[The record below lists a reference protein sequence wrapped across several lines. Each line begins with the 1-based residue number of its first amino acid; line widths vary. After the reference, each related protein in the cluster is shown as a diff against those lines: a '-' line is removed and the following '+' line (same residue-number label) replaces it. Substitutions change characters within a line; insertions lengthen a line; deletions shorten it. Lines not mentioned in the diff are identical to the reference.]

1 MQDQGTYNGL
11 KMGQPQPTTRLHPAQ
26 TMAQPYASL
35 KRRYRLA
42 LGALILSLV
51 VNLCSP
57 FLAETGT
64 YDSKQRAFRASQ
76 WETYQKNKSIRAQNT
91 PDNKT
96 SEIQEG
102 AQEDPSTPNNPSTPN
117 DLSAPKDQ
125 TNANDRSTPNDQTN
139 ANDPTSP
146 SDLDSPSNPASPNDG
161 SNQDNTA
168 SQDDT
173 VSQDANPNYDPE
185 GKREIIY
192 SMLNM
197 DQPGTGETFVV
208 NYFTVDRDHQQI
220 IDYGAYSDVQALV
233 PTESFAYTGDKIEA
247 IANQGSF
254 FYQGKLVGT
263 PLPWIIDLRYFLNGT
278 QVSPKELAGKS
289 GALSMMINID
299 RNPQAEP
306 GFYDN
311 YMLQV
316 VMNLDLLKVS
326 NLKAPNATLATVGSK
341 TMLTY
346 MVLPGKGLHERLDA
360 DIKDF
365 SMEAVNIMGL
375 NMNFNL
381 GEYTKELDAKM
392 GQFQDLH
399 KGINLLYEA
408 GNQLYD
414 GGESLS
420 GGNRKLKDS
429 AGLLA
434 NGLGKLSQGF
444 GTLGAGYGQFKSG
457 VDQYVGG
464 VQQVG
469 QGLDKLSWGGV
480 AIGQGL
486 QQLDRNGDKLLDGSD
501 KLEAGLTQ
509 FYDGIM
515 PLQKALPLN
524 DLIRQF
530 KQAKP
535 DEMLDMLNEV
545 IVMMN
550 SKKPEDIRALINQLG
565 QVKSFL
571 QGIEDL
577 NLAKDLDRLL
587 GSMEDLLDSLGR
599 IVQLESSSPQ
609 IQYTP
614 ALPPALAPVTASLI
628 APEPSSRA
636 TSFLTKDEL
645 EALKETLDDSFKLF
659 QKLDTL
665 KGTLNKLSS
674 TNTPDYASLITDL
687 QDQLESST
695 RELKELTTSIKDL
708 LKERED
714 LLKKVSELEKTIESL
729 EQDKK
734 DLEDQ
739 IRQLEAKQGNQS
751 ANETKASQPAVGTA
765 IAPTEASKASNPTEA
780 SQATNSTDA
789 NKATN
794 STGASKA
801 TEFSNSQSG
810 SQDDPLGLGQS
821 YAAQMAELQE
831 SLAKVRTEIEEHL
844 SGKNRT
850 QGQNDN
856 SNQDQISVPEMIFG
870 KNQNQKQSQNQGNNQ
885 GQNQSQNQSNSQVP
899 GQAPKQGQGINQGQ
913 DPKQLQGLQF
923 PSSSPSLGLT
933 PSQKDWEDLLEK
945 IRAERQALKATIEG
959 IQGLLGLLRGQ
970 AAAFATLQAK
980 ASHYIALIDKAQTAL
995 INLAANYDSYR
1006 GQLIKVRN
1014 QLIMVSSF
1022 QKMLQGKDFNP
1033 NDFFNGVQA
1042 LRDGYREFNK
1052 GLHQYV
1058 GGVQTLSE
1066 NFNKTSAYEGEMGFL
1081 QGLLKLNDGI
1091 GMLSSKGSQLTQG
1104 GQDLADGIEE
1114 FQAGLNKLS
1123 DGTQQF
1129 AAGFNQ
1135 LEAGYD
1141 KYLTGFGDYMDG
1153 MEQLNDETADIGEKA
1168 KEQLTGEMNKLL
1180 GSNFPIK
1187 SFVSPKNT
1195 KLSKVQFILMV
1206 PAIDTPTPP
1215 KEEEVEEKK
1224 GLLDRFLD
1232 LFRPS
1237 TSSQTASPKTSGTST
1252 EDAQKESSKA
1262 PQPQTGQ
1269 SQTAHPQTGHPQ
1281 TKDSSHAT
1289 EPSQR

>member
-1 MQDQGTYNGL
+1 MQDQGTYQRWQN
-11 KMGQPQPTTRLHPAQ
+11 GQPQLTSPSVNSPKGQGSHSKVHN
-26 TMAQPYASL
+26 TMAQPYASI

-76 WETYQKNKSIRAQNT
+76 WETYQKNKSIRAQNAPEGT
-91 PDNKT
+91 T
-96 SEIQEG
+96 SDIQEG
-102 AQEDPSTPNNPSTPN
+102 GSSQDVPRTEADPSILDGQPIPHDKAAPDDQLIPNDKAILDDKASSNNSATSNDASTQEDPPS
-117 DLSAPKDQ
+117 Q
-125 TNANDRSTPNDQTN
+125 E
-139 ANDPTSP
+139 
-146 SDLDSPSNPASPNDG
+146 
-161 SNQDNTA
+161 
-168 SQDDT
+168 
-173 VSQDANPNYDPE
+173 ANPNYDPE

-247 IANQGSF
+247 VANQGSF

-263 PLPWIIDLRYFLNGT
+263 PLPWIVDLRYFLNGT

-381 GEYTKELDAKM
+381 GEYTKELDDKM

-420 GGNRKLKDS
+420 DGNRKLKDS

-444 GTLGAGYGQFKSG
+444 GSLGAGYGQFKSG

-515 PLQKALPLN
+515 PLQKALPLD
-524 DLIRQF
+524 DLLREF

-535 DEMLDMLNEV
+535 EEMLDMLNEV

-599 IVQLESSSPQ
+599 IVQLESSSSQ
-609 IQYTP
+609 TQYRP

-645 EALKETLDDSFKLF
+645 EALKETLDESLKLF
-659 QKLDTL
+659 KKLDTM
-665 KGTLNKLSS
+665 KGTLGKLSS
-674 TNTPDYASLITDL
+674 TNNPDYASLISDL
-687 QDQLESST
+687 QEQLETST
-695 RELKELTTSIKDL
+695 QELKDLTTKMKEL

-714 LLKKVSELEKTIESL
+714 LLNKVSELEKTIESL

-739 IRQLEAKQGNQS
+739 IRQLEAKQGNQP
-751 ANETKASQPAVGTA
+751 ANESKASQPAAGTA
-765 IAPTEASKASNPTEA
+765 TGIIEVGKATKPTEPSKSTNSTNASKATNATDA
-780 SQATNSTDA
+780 SKAINST
-789 NKATN
+789 N
-794 STGASKA
+794 ASKA
-801 TEFSNSQSG
+801 TEPSNSQSG
-810 SQDDPLGLGQS
+810 TEDDPLGLGKS
-821 YAAQMAELQE
+821 YAAQMAELQKA
-831 SLAKVRTEIEEHL
+831 LAQVKTEIEDQL
-844 SGKNRT
+844 AGKNRL
-850 QGQNDN
+850 QGQEEQNHNTAPTFNFGQKPDQ
-856 SNQDQISVPEMIFG
+856 NQVP
-870 KNQNQKQSQNQGNNQ
+870 NQNQGIHPGQKIKQATNQG
-885 GQNQSQNQSNSQVP
+885 
-899 GQAPKQGQGINQGQ
+899 
-913 DPKQLQGLQF
+913 LGL
-923 PSSSPSLGLT
+923 PSTSPSLGLT

-945 IRAERQALKATIEG
+945 IRAERQALRATIEG

-980 ASHYIALIDKAQTAL
+980 ASHYIDMIDKAQTAL

-1066 NFNKTSAYEGEMGFL
+1066 NFNRTSAYEGEMGFL
-1081 QGLLKLNDGI
+1081 QGLLKLNDGL
-1091 GMLSSKGSQLTQG
+1091 GMLTSQGGQLTQG
-1104 GQDLADGIEE
+1104 GQDLADGIAE
-1114 FQAGLNKLS
+1114 FQAGLTKLS

-1141 KYLTGFGDYMDG
+1141 KYMTGFGDYMDG
-1153 MEQLNDETADIGEKA
+1153 MEQLNDETADIGERA
-1168 KEQLTGEMNKLL
+1168 KGQLTGELNKLL

-1206 PAIDTPTPP
+1206 PAIDTPALP
-1215 KEEEVEEKK
+1215 KEEEVEETK
-1224 GLLDRFLD
+1224 GIFDRFLD

-1237 TSSQTASPKTSGTST
+1237 TSPQTASPKAPGTSA
-1252 EDAQKESSKA
+1252 E
-1262 PQPQTGQ
+1262 
-1269 SQTAHPQTGHPQ
+1269 
-1281 TKDSSHAT
+1281 DSSHAT
-1289 EPSQR
+1289 EPSKR